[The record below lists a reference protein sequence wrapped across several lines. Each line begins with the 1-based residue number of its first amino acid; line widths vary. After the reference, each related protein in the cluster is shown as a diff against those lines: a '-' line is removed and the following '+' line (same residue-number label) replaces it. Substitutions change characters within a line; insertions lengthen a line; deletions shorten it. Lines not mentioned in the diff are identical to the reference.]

1 MAEGTEVVSAP
12 APEGARAGKLAR
24 RRDSA
29 TWLDGLLHAAQGR
42 ASGGLSPIAQGL
54 ALFDWGVH
62 LANAPFRRLEL
73 AGDAARLA
81 AQMAEAA
88 HGATVIAPKPGDHR
102 FQDPD
107 WQKEPFHF
115 WMQAF
120 LLGEQWWAEATDG
133 PAGVDE
139 PDRRVVAF
147 GVRQWVDMF
156 SPSNAPWLNPEVL
169 RAARETGGANFLRGA
184 ANALA
189 DARVALGAGRE
200 ADAFQIG
207 RDIAATP
214 GSVVFRDELIEL
226 IQYAPMTGEVA
237 REPVLIVPAWIM
249 KYYIL
254 DLKPEIRLFAIW
266 SSTATPCSRSPGAIP
281 ARNSAAFRSR
291 TTAAKG

>member
-1 MAEGTEVVSAP
+1 MAGSEVVPGAAP
-12 APEGARAGKLAR
+12 QGEAGRLAR
-24 RRDSA
+24 RGDA
-29 TWLDGLLHAAQGR
+29 GAWLDGLLHAAQGR

-54 ALFDWGVH
+54 ALFDWSVH

-73 AGDAARLA
+73 AGDAARMA
-81 AQMAEAA
+81 AQLAEAA
-88 HGATVIAPKPGDHR
+88 SGATVITPKPGDHR

-107 WQKEPFHF
+107 WQKAPFHF

-156 SPSNAPWLNPEVL
+156 SPSNVPWLNPEVL
-169 RAARETGGANFLRGA
+169 RARARKRAARISCRGA

-200 ADAFQIG
+200 PDTFKVG

-214 GSVVFRDELIEL
+214 GAVVFRNELIEL
-226 IQYAPMTGEVA
+226 IQYAPTTGEVA

-254 DLKPEIRLFAIW
+254 DLRAGKFADPLSGRAGHTVFAISW
-266 SSTATPCSRSPGAIP
+266 RNPGAEFRDVRSKTIA
-281 ARNSAAFRSR
+281 AR
-291 TTAAKG
+291 G